1 MWPESPDSMPMSV
14 AIDIYLKQIA
24 FTGGIPFPVQVPH
37 KLLSLENLTP
47 EQLDAELEKGYQD
60 YKEGRVLT
68 AAESYALLK
77 KEFKI

>member
-1 MWPESPDSMPMSV
+1 MICDKWLFKSKGNKKVETS
-14 AIDIYLKQIA
+14 AILI
-24 FTGGIPFPVQVPH
+24 
-37 KLLSLENLTP
+37 LENLTP

-68 AAESYALLK
+68 AAGSYALLK